1 MCASVSKIDWVI
13 PVGMKK
19 YFFARFKNWFIDLIV
34 VILNNQYESYDALE
48 KVNLETLEERRKF
61 LCLKFANNSL
71 QGEKSRK
78 MFPLNQKKQNTF
90 KGEKFKVKYAKT
102 ERLRISAI
110 PYMQRLLNEH
120 QG

>member
-1 MCASVSKIDWVI
+1 
-13 PVGMKK
+13 MKVQTEK
-19 YFFARFKNWFIDLIV
+19 YGRFKKSALRI
-34 VILNNQYESYDALE
+34 ILNNQYESYNDALE